1 MLQKREGKREEK
13 QRKRKKEG
21 KNNNQETMI
30 YKAKRCSSSTKSFAK
45 IAS

>member
-13 QRKRKKEG
+13 QRKREEG